1 MKPNYEATIQKDDGI
16 FSTLVVK
23 YNCEN
28 TSIMW
33 STNLTIY
40 EISRQFNIDPS
51 NISSINVEKEGTKR
65 TIVIKYTKFDLSDI
79 TSLSDKS
86 EQIKSILNLLGYSS
100 DKVESITSNNSSWFA
115 NVYEHYDPDEFLA
128 KLDHEISISRKISK
142 VLGFYVHVSI
152 V

>member
-1 MKPNYEATIQKDDGI
+1 MKPKYEATIQKDDGI

-33 STNLTIY
+33 TTNLTIY

-51 NISSINVEKEGTKR
+51 NISSINVEKEGSRR

-115 NVYEHYDPDEFLA
+115 NIY
-128 KLDHEISISRKISK
+128 
-142 VLGFYVHVSI
+142 
-152 V
+152 

>member
-1 MKPNYEATIQKDDGI
+1 MNQEYEVICEKDDGI
-16 FSTLVVK
+16 FSTLVVR
-23 YNCEN
+23 YTCEN
-28 TSIMW
+28 SSIQC
-33 STNLTIY
+33 STNIAFHQVT
-40 EISRQFNIDPS
+40 RQFNIDPS
-51 NISSINVEKEGTKR
+51 NISSINVEREGSRR

-100 DKVESITSNNSSWFA
+100 DKIESITSNNSSWFA
-115 NVYEHYDPDEFLA
+115 NVYEHYDPDKFLS

-142 VLGFYVHVSI
+142 VLGFYVHVSM